1 MSERSVME
9 RKGAVRWT
17 GVAGRETRAPR
28 AWPLFMT
35 ARVAAD
41 YCDTSPWTIRRHVE
55 PCARRGRN
63 FIYSIE
69 SVEAWMRGDAVM
81 LRPNEAS
88 TPRSKPR
95 AGRASAQRTRFRDLA
110 KGDRGRAV
118 VEEHEGDV
126 AA

>member
-1 MSERSVME
+1 MSERSVVE
-9 RKGAVRWT
+9 RKAAARWT

-28 AWPLFMT
+28 AWPVFMT

-69 SVEAWMRGDAVM
+69 SVEAWMRGDAAM

-95 AGRASAQRTRFRDLA
+95 AGRASAPRSPIPGSG
-110 KGDRGRAV
+110 KG
-118 VEEHEGDV
+118 
-126 AA
+126 